1 MKIFALILLLLSTA
15 AFAQSAAQT
24 EFAQLKSLAGTWEG
38 KTVQGAPVKVDY
50 RLTSGGSALMST
62 IHEHGDMITMIHLD
76 GTDRLL
82 LTHYC
87 SMGNQP
93 RMVATASP
101 DGKTV
106 TFKFLDATNL
116 DSPQS
121 GHMDSVVIAMAS
133 PDHHTETWNFTDHGK
148 TVTEVFDLL
157 RKN

>member
-1 MKIFALILLLLSTA
+1 MKFLTLLLLLLATA
-15 AFAQSAAQT
+15 AFAQSAAQNQFT
-24 EFAQLKSLAGTWEG
+24 ELKSLAGTWEG
-38 KTVQGAPVKVDY
+38 KTAKGAPVKVNY
-50 RLTSGGSALMST
+50 QLTAGGSALMST

-76 GTDRLL
+76 GDRLL

-93 RMVATASP
+93 RMAATASP

-116 DSPQS
+116 DTPQS
-121 GHMDSVVIAMAS
+121 GHMDSVVIAMAGAN
-133 PDHHTETWNFTDHGK
+133 HHTETWNFADHGK
-148 TVTEVFDLL
+148 TVTEVFDLE